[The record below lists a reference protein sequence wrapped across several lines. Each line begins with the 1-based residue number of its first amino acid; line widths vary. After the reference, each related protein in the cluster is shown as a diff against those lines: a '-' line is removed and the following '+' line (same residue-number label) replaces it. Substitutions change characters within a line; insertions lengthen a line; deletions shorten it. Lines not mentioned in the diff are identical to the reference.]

1 MNNRIVILK
10 KMINNNLK
18 KKKSSIDFKMALVT
32 GETIIPMPVRNYSF
46 NPIRLKNTN
55 KIKLFI
61 TE

>member
-1 MNNRIVILK
+1 
-10 KMINNNLK
+10 MINNNLK